1 MKPHLKALILAGG
14 FATRLRPLSCTRP
27 KILFP
32 VLNKPLLEW
41 TLESL
46 ARSGIKE
53 AILAVN
59 HQTALHIK
67 NSKFSKSKMKITYSY
82 DPPKKP
88 LGTGGAIKHA
98 EELLM
103 SDDQF
108 LVVNG
113 DIFTSINYAEIVKAH
128 EEKGAV
134 ATIALFTVKDPSRYG
149 VAELE
154 DNGKI
159 KRFIEKPPPDACPSN
174 LINAGIYVLTNEI
187 FKYIPKG
194 RKVSLEREIFPKLV
208 EEGKLFGYMFN
219 GLWTDIGKAE
229 DYLEI
234 NKILLDK
241 LNWEQKNVVWEKVKI
256 EKPVFSDES
265 VTIKDGSAIGP
276 YVVLGKNVSVG
287 RNVHIKN
294 SIIFSG
300 VSISDFSL
308 IDGAIIG
315 ENAVVGER
323 VKISRNCVIGDHAVI
338 GDDVSLAEG
347 VSICPAKEIFRDVS
361 ESKCII

>member
-1 MKPHLKALILAGG
+1 MKALILAGG

-46 ARSGIKE
+46 SKSGIKE

-59 HQTALHIK
+59 HQTAFHIK
-67 NSKFSKSKMKITYSY
+67 NSKFSKSEMKITYSY

-98 EELLM
+98 EELLG
-103 SDDQF
+103 DDNF

-113 DIFTSINYAEIVKAH
+113 DIFTSINYAEIIKRH
-128 EEKGAV
+128 EEKNAT
-134 ATIALFTVKDPSRYG
+134 ATIALCTVKDPSRYG

-159 KRFIEKPPPDACPSN
+159 KRFIEKPPPGASSSN
-174 LINAGIYVLTNEI
+174 LINAGIYVLSHEI
-187 FKYIPKG
+187 FKYIQAG
-194 RKVSLEREIFPKLV
+194 RKVSLEREVFPKLV
-208 EEGKLFGYMFN
+208 EEGKLFSYEFN

-234 NKILLDK
+234 NKILLDNYYGK
-241 LNWEQKNVVWEKVKI
+241 LKNVIKGCGQINE
-256 EKPVFSDES
+256 PVFCDES
-265 VTIKDGSAIGP
+265 VTVEEGSIIGP
-276 YVVLGKNVSVG
+276 YVVLGKNVNVG
-287 RNVHIKN
+287 KNVDIKN
-294 SIIFSG
+294 SIIFPG
-300 VSISDFSL
+300 VSISDDSL
-308 IDGAIIG
+308 INGAIIG
-315 ENAVVGER
+315 ENAVIGR
-323 VKISRNCVIGDHAVI
+323 GVKINRNCVIGDCAVI
-338 GDDVSLAEG
+338 GDGVSLAEG

-361 ESKCII
+361 ESTCII

>member
-1 MKPHLKALILAGG
+1 MKALILAGG

-46 ARSGIKE
+46 SKSGIRE

-59 HQTALHIK
+59 HQTAFHIK
-67 NSKFSKSKMKITYSY
+67 NSKFSKGKVKIVYSY

-98 EELLM
+98 EELLKG
-103 SDDQF
+103 DNF

-113 DIFTSINYAEIVKAH
+113 DIFTSINYAEIIRKH
-128 EEKGAV
+128 EERDAV
-134 ATIALFTVKDPSRYG
+134 ATIALCTVKDPSRYG
-149 VAELE
+149 VAELA

-159 KRFIEKPPPDACPSN
+159 ERFIEKPPPGMFPSN
-174 LINAGIYVLTNEI
+174 LINAGIYVLSHEI
-187 FKYIPKG
+187 FKYIQIG
-194 RKVSLEREIFPKLV
+194 RKVSLEREVFPKLV
-208 EEGKLFGYMFN
+208 EEGKLFGYVFN

-234 NKILLDK
+234 NKILLDS
-241 LNWEQKNVVWEKVKI
+241 LRGRHENVIKGDGKI
-256 EKPVFSDES
+256 KEPVFCDLSA
-265 VTIKDGSAIGP
+265 TIGEGSTIGP
-276 YVVLGKNVSVG
+276 YAVLGKNVSVG
-287 RNVHIKN
+287 RNAHIKN
-294 SIIFSG
+294 SVIFSS
-300 VSISDFSL
+300 VSISDDSL
-308 IDGAIIG
+308 INGAIIG
-315 ENAVVGER
+315 ENVVVGKR
-323 VKISRNCVIGDHAVI
+323 VKISSNCVIGDYAVI
-338 GDDVSLAEG
+338 GDNVSLAEG
-347 VSICPAKEIFRDVS
+347 VSICPAKEVFHDVS

>member
-1 MKPHLKALILAGG
+1 
-14 FATRLRPLSCTRP
+14 
-27 KILFP
+27 

-46 ARSGIKE
+46 AKSGIKE

-59 HQTALHIK
+59 HQTAFQIK
-67 NSKFSKSKMKITYSY
+67 NSKFSKGKMKITYSY
-82 DPPKKP
+82 DPPKRP

-98 EELLM
+98 EELLG
-103 SDDQF
+103 DNGQF
-108 LVVNG
+108 IVVNG
-113 DIFTSINYAEIVKAH
+113 DIFTSINYAEIVKTH

-134 ATIALFTVKDPSRYG
+134 ATIALCTVKDPSRYG

-154 DNGKI
+154 NNGKI
-159 KRFIEKPPPDACPSN
+159 KRFIEKPPPGTCSSN
-174 LINAGIYVLTNEI
+174 LINAGIYVLTSEI
-187 FKYIPKG
+187 FKYVPKE
-194 RKVSLEREIFPKLV
+194 RKVSLEREIFPRLV
-208 EEGKLFGYMFN
+208 EEDKLFGYVFN

-241 LNWEQKNVVWEKVKI
+241 LDGKQKNMIKGKVKI
-256 EKPVFSDES
+256 NEPVFCDKS
-265 VTIKDGSAIGP
+265 VTIKDGSTIGP
-276 YVVLGKNVSVG
+276 YAILGKNVSIG
-287 RNVHIKN
+287 REVHIKN
-294 SIIFSG
+294 AIIFPG

-308 IDGAIIG
+308 INGAIIG

-323 VKISRNCVIGDHAVI
+323 VKISENCVIGDHAVI
-338 GDDVSLAEG
+338 GDNVSLAEG
-347 VSICPAKEIFRDVS
+347 VSICPAKEVFRDVS